1 MDPPCVL
8 HPKGSGGLGFRDI
21 ELFNLALLARQAW
34 RILQDPGSLSAR
46 VLKAVYFPAG
56 ELMDA
61 ELGSSPS
68 RVWRAIVDGI
78 QVLQQGLI
86 RRIGSGES
94 TKNWESP
101 WLPRDS
107 MLLPLRPTK
116 DNPPQ
121 WVSELIDQ
129 FSRRW
134 NRQPLRK
141 FFSLLDWETIENIP
155 LSATPQDDFR
165 AWHYEKKG
173 IFSVRSAY
181 RVLVRNRE
189 VMSAW
194 AEDRPGR
201 SDTRAQ
207 EEWSDIWRIKVP

>member
-1 MDPPCVL
+1 MSL
-8 HPKGSGGLGFRDI
+8 PKGSGGLGFRNI
-21 ELFNLALLARQAW
+21 ELFNQALSARKAW

-78 QVLQQGLI
+78 QVLQQGFI

-94 TKNWESP
+94 TKTWESP
-101 WLPRDS
+101 WLPRDG

-129 FSRRW
+129 SSWSW
-134 NRQPLRK
+134 NRQVLRE
-141 FFSLLDWETIENIP
+141 FFSPLDWEIIENIP
-155 LSATPQDDFR
+155 LSTTPQDDFW
-165 AWHYEKKG
+165 AWHYEKKS

-181 RVLVRNRE
+181 QMLVQNRE
-189 VMSAW
+189 VTSA
-194 AEDRPGR
+194 
-201 SDTRAQ
+201 
-207 EEWSDIWRIKVP
+207 